1 MANRKYALLIF
12 AGRKEKRDHEIMMY
26 QLNDLYAFP
35 ILLVIAQF
43 QAYFICILQ
52 LFYSILTFIT

>member
-1 MANRKYALLIF
+1 
-12 AGRKEKRDHEIMMY
+12 MMY